1 MLLIEGSPRYCC
13 TTWLIRSAR
22 LASGSL
28 PPVSVRCSV
37 SGRREG
43 HQASFGLAGRE
54 LVLKAKPGQATF
66 RFGARGAGLPILSHD
81 PATVESWLLVR
92 GVGETPGTTGKI
104 VLDPSKWKPMRKSRG
119 YEYRDESRSRGG
131 VKKVIL
137 TQEKL
142 IVVAGGPGWPWMP
155 AGPQDEVWVHFG
167 LERESY
173 CSRFGD
179 DAVKTTK
186 AGRVIARKA
195 AVPNE
200 CPAQLCGNGKLELG
214 EVCDD
219 GNLVD
224 DDGCTSS
231 CAAGECNAVTYQSTF
246 AAIQALVFEPY
257 GCTNAVCH
265 GKVDGEGGLSLLP
278 EVAYENLLGM
288 PSEGSTYN
296 RVEPGSPRTSSLYLK
311 LLKATDPTVDVP
323 GVGMPNG
330 LPPVPDQLIE
340 AVREWI
346 FGAAPEMSTVPG
358 TQALLGACF
367 PDPVPV
373 SIEPLPPPDPEVGM
387 QIEMPPVGIDPQSEF
402 EVCFATYYDVSA
414 LVPAQFKDPTGEF
427 FYTRLNAQ
435 RIDPNSHHLVIINS
449 GFGAADVADPSFGT
463 WRCAGGALEG
473 EECDPLVSG
482 VCGTDGICHGEIGRN
497 VGCIGYGPAGGGSA
511 AVPNDSLGGVG
522 NGQAATTFG
531 PGQYRRVPLRGIV
544 YWNLHAFNLTSLPHR
559 LKAYLN
565 LFFTDDLQTEVVPFN
580 DISNIYAAAGQAPF
594 TRKTYC
600 REHTFPQ
607 GSHVIFLSS
616 HTHARGEA
624 FWVDDPAGERIYE
637 NLRTKI
643 RPSNP
648 SSRRSPS
655 RPRIPRRGR
664 SSTVRRTTTA

>member
-1 MLLIEGSPRYCC
+1 MTTAADVAHGGRPSLLLHHMAHPQ
-13 TTWLIRSAR
+13 RSAR
-22 LASGSL
+22 LGIVAACLGTLLCVGPARS
-28 PPVSVRCSV
+28 
-37 SGRREG
+37 

-200 CPAQLCGNGKLELG
+200 CPEQLCGNGKLELG

-265 GKVDGEGGLSLLP
+265 GRVDGEGGLSLLP
-278 EVAYENLLGM
+278 EVAYENLLGV

-358 TQALLGACF
+358 TQALLGAAS
-367 PDPVPV
+367 PDP
-373 SIEPLPPPDPEVGM
+373 
-387 QIEMPPVGIDPQSEF
+387 F
-402 EVCFATYYDVSA
+402 
-414 LVPAQFKDPTGEF
+414 
-427 FYTRLNAQ
+427 
-435 RIDPNSHHLVIINS
+435 
-449 GFGAADVADPSFGT
+449 PS
-463 WRCAGGALEG
+463 
-473 EECDPLVSG
+473 
-482 VCGTDGICHGEIGRN
+482 
-497 VGCIGYGPAGGGSA
+497 
-511 AVPNDSLGGVG
+511 
-522 NGQAATTFG
+522 
-531 PGQYRRVPLRGIV
+531 
-544 YWNLHAFNLTSLPHR
+544 
-559 LKAYLN
+559 
-565 LFFTDDLQTEVVPFN
+565 
-580 DISNIYAAAGQAPF
+580 
-594 TRKTYC
+594 
-600 REHTFPQ
+600 
-607 GSHVIFLSS
+607 
-616 HTHARGEA
+616 
-624 FWVDDPAGERIYE
+624 
-637 NLRTKI
+637 
-643 RPSNP
+643 P
-648 SSRRSPS
+648 SSRF
-655 RPRIPRRGR
+655 RPLIPRWACRSRCRPSASIRRASSRCALPPTTTCRLSCPR
-664 SSTVRRTTTA
+664 SSRIRRASSSTRGSTRSGSIRTRITW